1 MRRRW
6 LVVCVRG
13 RWMLRDSAGTS
24 QPMTT
29 KAAAVSA
36 GREAARAHRAA
47 GGLAQLV
54 VRRADGR
61 VHYEHTYGKDPR
73 RRRG

>member
-13 RWMLRDSAGTS
+13 RWMLRDSDGAS
-24 QPMTT
+24 APMTN
-29 KAAAVSA
+29 KAAAVAA
-36 GREAARAHRAA
+36 GREAARAHHAA

-54 VRRADGR
+54 VRRRDGR
-61 VHYEHTYGKDPR
+61 LHYEATYGKDPA